1 MLLRQSTLAMA
12 IAGLI
17 TLAPL
22 AQAAEGDLARQ
33 LSDARQQGAIDT
45 AFALSRHLDPFDI
58 KVSVDDGVAT
68 LNGTV
73 ENSAEHDLASE
84 LASSIEGVREVNNQ
98 LKIDP
103 DLAPP
108 VIEEQARI
116 VTDKTLAQR
125 FDDATLAATVKS
137 KLLWNSNTEGLD
149 IQVRAENGVVTLS
162 GNAGAPAA
170 KELAGDLV
178 TNTEGVREVHNHLS
192 INTADS
198 TTAEAQNAAADA
210 AASISDAWITN
221 KVTASFLYSRNL
233 DALNIKVET
242 REGFV
247 RLSGTVLSNAEKRLA
262 VETARNI
269 RGVRGVDAD
278 ALRIA
283 S

>member
-1 MLLRQSTLAMA
+1 MLLRQSALAMA
-12 IAGLI
+12 ITGLV

-22 AQAAEGDLARQ
+22 AQAAEDDITRQ

-45 AFALSRHLDPFDI
+45 AFALNRHLNPFEI
-58 KVSVDDGVAT
+58 EVAVESGKVT
-68 LNGTV
+68 LTGAV
-73 ENSAEHDLASE
+73 ENVAERE
-84 LASSIEGVREVNNQ
+84 LATELAKTIVGVGEVSNE
-98 LKIDP
+98 LEVDP
-103 DLAPP
+103 GLEVPIVD
-108 VIEEQARI
+108 EQARI
-116 VTDKTLAQR
+116 PTDKTLAQR

-149 IQVRAENGVVTLS
+149 IQVRAENGVVSLS
-162 GNAGAPAA
+162 GNAGTPVA
-170 KELAGDLV
+170 KELAGELV

-198 TTAEAQNAAADA
+198 ATAEAQNAANDA
-210 AASISDAWITN
+210 AASISDSWITS
-221 KVTASFLYSRNL
+221 KVKSSFLYSRNL
-233 DALNIKVET
+233 DSLNIKVDT
-242 REGFV
+242 RDGFV
-247 RLSGTVLSNAEKRLA
+247 SLSGTVLSNAERRLA

>member
-1 MLLRQSTLAMA
+1 MLLRQTTLAMA
-12 IAGLI
+12 VTGLI

-22 AQAAEGDLARQ
+22 VQAAEGDLSRQ

-45 AFALSRHLDPFDI
+45 AFALNRHLDPFDI
-58 KVSVDDGVAT
+58 EVAVEDGIAT
-68 LNGTV
+68 LTGVV
-73 ENSAEHDLASE
+73 ENTAEQELASE
-84 LASSIEGVREVNNQ
+84 LAGSIEGVREVDNQ
-98 LKIDP
+98 LQIDP

-108 VIEEQARI
+108 VLEEQARI
-116 VTDKTLAQR
+116 VTEKTLAQR
-125 FDDATLAATVKS
+125 FYDATLAATVKS

-149 IQVRAENGVVTLS
+149 IQVRAENGVVSLG
-162 GNAGAPAA
+162 GNAGTPAA
-170 KELAGDLV
+170 KELAGELV

-198 TTAEAQNAAADA
+198 ATAEAQNAANDA
-210 AASISDAWITN
+210 AASISDTWITN
-221 KVTASFLYSRNL
+221 KVKASFLYSRNL
-233 DALNIKVET
+233 DALNIKVDT

-247 RLSGTVLSNAEKRLA
+247 SLSGTVLSNAEKRLA

>member
-22 AQAAEGDLARQ
+22 VQAAEGDLSRQ

-45 AFALSRHLDPFDI
+45 AFALNRHLDPFDI
-58 KVSVDDGVAT
+58 QVSVEDGVAT
-68 LNGTV
+68 LSGAV
-73 ENSAEHDLASE
+73 ENTAEHELASE
-84 LASSIEGVREVNNQ
+84 LAGSIEGVREVDNKLQ
-98 LKIDP
+98 IDP

-108 VIEEQARI
+108 VLEEQARL

-149 IQVRAENGVVTLS
+149 IQVRAENGVVSLS

-178 TNTEGVREVHNHLS
+178 TNTDGVREVHNHLS

-198 TTAEAQNAAADA
+198 ATAEAQNAANDA
-210 AASISDAWITN
+210 AASISDSWITN
-221 KVTASFLYSRNL
+221 KVRASFLYSRNL
-233 DALNIKVET
+233 DALNIKVDT

-247 RLSGTVLSNAEKRLA
+247 SLSGTVLSNAEKRLA

>member
-1 MLLRQSTLAMA
+1 MLLRRSTLAMA
-12 IAGLI
+12 ITGLI
-17 TLAPL
+17 TLAPI
-22 AQAAEGDLARQ
+22 AQAAEQGLARQ

-58 KVSVDDGVAT
+58 QVSVEDGVAR
-68 LNGTV
+68 LSGAV
-73 ENSAEHDLASE
+73 ENPAERDLASE
-84 LASSIEGVREVNNQ
+84 LASSIEGVREVDNQ
-98 LKIDP
+98 LRIDP
-103 DLAPP
+103 NLVPTVLED
-108 VIEEQARI
+108 QARI

-149 IQVRAENGVVTLS
+149 VQVRAENGVVSLS
-162 GNAGAPAA
+162 GNAGTPAA
-170 KELAGDLV
+170 KELAGELV

-192 INTADS
+192 VSTADS
-198 TTAEAQNAAADA
+198 TSAEAQNTANDA
-210 AASISDAWITN
+210 AASISDAWITS
-221 KVTASFLYSRNL
+221 KVKASFLYSRNL
-233 DALNIKVET
+233 DALNIKVDT

-247 RLSGTVLSNAEKRLA
+247 SLSGTVLSNAEKRLA
-262 VETARNI
+262 METARNI

>member
-12 IAGLI
+12 VTGLI

-22 AQAAEGDLARQ
+22 VQAAEGDLSRQ

-45 AFALSRHLDPFDI
+45 AFALNRHLDPFDI
-58 KVSVDDGVAT
+58 AVAVEDGVAT
-68 LNGTV
+68 LTGVV
-73 ENSAEHDLASE
+73 ENTAEQELASE
-84 LASSIEGVREVNNQ
+84 LASSIEGVREVDNQ
-98 LKIDP
+98 LQIDP

-116 VTDKTLAQR
+116 VTEKTLAQR

-149 IQVRAENGVVTLS
+149 IQVRAENGVVSLS
-162 GNAGAPAA
+162 GNAGTPAA
-170 KELAGDLV
+170 KELAGELV

-198 TTAEAQNAAADA
+198 TTAEAQNAANDA
-210 AASISDAWITN
+210 AASISDTWITN
-221 KVTASFLYSRNL
+221 KVMASFLYSRNL
-233 DALNIKVET
+233 DALNIKVDT

-247 RLSGTVLSNAEKRLA
+247 SLSGTVLSNAEKRLA

>member
-1 MLLRQSTLAMA
+1 MLLRQSALA
-12 IAGLI
+12 IAITGLI

-22 AQAAEGDLARQ
+22 AQAAEEGIDRQ

-45 AFALSRHLDPFDI
+45 AFALNRHLNPFEI
-58 KVSVDDGVAT
+58 VVSVDGGTAT
-68 LNGTV
+68 LKGAV
-73 ENSAEHDLASE
+73 ENSAERE
-84 LASSIEGVREVNNQ
+84 LAAELAGSIDGVREVNNE
-98 LKIDP
+98 LEVDP
-103 DLAPP
+103 A
-108 VIEEQARI
+108 IEVAVVDEQARI
-116 VTDKTLAQR
+116 TTDKTLAQR

-149 IQVRAENGVVTLS
+149 IQVRAENGVVSLS
-162 GNAGAPAA
+162 GNAGTPVA
-170 KELAGDLV
+170 KELAGELV
-178 TNTEGVREVHNHLS
+178 INTEGVREVHNHLS

-198 TTAEAQNAAADA
+198 ASAEAQNAANDA
-210 AASISDAWITN
+210 AASISDTWITG
-221 KVTASFLYSRNL
+221 KVKSSFLYSRNL
-233 DALNIKVET
+233 DSLNIKVDT

-247 RLSGTVLSNAEKRLA
+247 SLSGTVLSNAEKRLA

>member
-1 MLLRQSTLAMA
+1 MLLRRSTLAMA
-12 IAGLI
+12 ITGLI
-17 TLAPL
+17 TLAPI
-22 AQAAEGDLARQ
+22 AQAAEQGLARQ

-58 KVSVDDGVAT
+58 QVSVEDGVAR
-68 LNGTV
+68 LSGAV
-73 ENSAEHDLASE
+73 ENPAERDLASE
-84 LASSIEGVREVNNQ
+84 LASSIEGVREVDNQ
-98 LKIDP
+98 LRIDP
-103 DLAPP
+103 DLVPT
-108 VIEEQARI
+108 VLEDQARI

-149 IQVRAENGVVTLS
+149 VQVRAENGVVSLS
-162 GNAGAPAA
+162 GNAGTPAA
-170 KELAGDLV
+170 KELAGELV

-198 TTAEAQNAAADA
+198 TSAEAQNAANDA
-210 AASISDAWITN
+210 AASISDAWITS
-221 KVTASFLYSRNL
+221 KVKASFLYSRNL
-233 DALNIKVET
+233 DALNIKVDT

-247 RLSGTVLSNAEKRLA
+247 SLSGTVLSNAEKRLA
-262 VETARNI
+262 METARNI

>member
-1 MLLRQSTLAMA
+1 MLLRQSTSA
-12 IAGLI
+12 IAITGLI

-22 AQAAEGDLARQ
+22 VQAAQGDLSRQ

-45 AFALSRHLDPFDI
+45 AFALNRHLDPFDI
-58 KVSVDDGVAT
+58 EVAVEDGVAT
-68 LNGTV
+68 LKGAV
-73 ENSAEHDLASE
+73 ENSAEQELASE
-84 LASSIEGVREVNNQ
+84 LASSIEGVREVDNQ

-108 VIEEQARI
+108 VVEEQARI

-149 IQVRAENGVVTLS
+149 IQVRAENGVVSLS
-162 GNAGAPAA
+162 GNAGTPAA
-170 KELAGDLV
+170 KELAGELV

-192 INTADS
+192 ISTADS
-198 TTAEAQNAAADA
+198 TTAEAQNAANDA
-210 AASISDAWITN
+210 AASISDTWITN
-221 KVTASFLYSRNL
+221 KVKASFLYSRNL
-233 DALNIKVET
+233 DALNIKVDT

-247 RLSGTVLSNAEKRLA
+247 SLSGTVLSNAEKRLA

>member
-12 IAGLI
+12 ISGLI

-22 AQAAEGDLARQ
+22 VQAAEGDLTRQ

-45 AFALSRHLDPFDI
+45 AFALNRHLDPFDI
-58 KVSVDDGVAT
+58 QVSVEDGVAT
-68 LNGTV
+68 LSGAV
-73 ENSAEHDLASE
+73 ENTAEQELASE
-84 LASSIEGVREVNNQ
+84 LAGSIEGVREVDNKLQ
-98 LKIDP
+98 IDP

-108 VIEEQARI
+108 VVEEQARL

-149 IQVRAENGVVTLS
+149 IQVRAENGVVSLS
-162 GNAGAPAA
+162 GNAGTPAA

-178 TNTEGVREVHNHLS
+178 TNTDGVREVHNHLS

-198 TTAEAQNAAADA
+198 ATAEAQNAANDA
-210 AASISDAWITN
+210 AASISDSWITN
-221 KVTASFLYSRNL
+221 KVRASFLYSRNL
-233 DALNIKVET
+233 DALNIKVDT

-247 RLSGTVLSNAEKRLA
+247 SLSGTVLSNAEKRLA

>member
-1 MLLRQSTLAMA
+1 MLLRQSALAMA

-22 AQAAEGDLARQ
+22 AHAAEEGVSRQ

-45 AFALSRHLDPFDI
+45 AFALNRHLSPFEI
-58 KVSVDDGVAT
+58 EVSVEDGSVTLKGVVENAAERELAAELAGNIDGVR
-68 LNGTV
+68 G
-73 ENSAEHDLASE
+73 
-84 LASSIEGVREVNNQ
+84 VNND
-98 LKIDP
+98 LEVDP
-103 DLAPP
+103 ALEVP
-108 VIEEQARI
+108 VVDEQSRI
-116 VTDKTLAQR
+116 TTDKTLAQR

-149 IQVRAENGVVTLS
+149 IQVRAESGVVSLS
-162 GNAGAPAA
+162 GNAGTPVA
-170 KELAGDLV
+170 KELAGELV

-192 INTADS
+192 ISTADS
-198 TTAEAQNAAADA
+198 ASAEAQNAANDA
-210 AASISDAWITN
+210 AASISDSWITS
-221 KVTASFLYSRNL
+221 KVKSSFLYSRNL
-233 DALNIKVET
+233 DSLNIKVDT
-242 REGFV
+242 RDGFV
-247 RLSGTVLSNAEKRLA
+247 SLSGTVLSNAEKRLA

>member
-45 AFALSRHLDPFDI
+45 AFALNRHLDPFAI
-58 KVSVDDGVAT
+58 EVSVEDGVVT
-68 LNGTV
+68 LKGAV
-73 ENSAEHDLASE
+73 ENPAERELASE
-84 LASSIEGVREVNNQ
+84 LASSIEGVRQVDNQ
-98 LKIDP
+98 LQIDA
-103 DLAPP
+103 DLSPP
-108 VIEEQARI
+108 VLEDQARI

-125 FDDATLAATVKS
+125 FDDATLAATVRS
-137 KLLWNSNTEGLD
+137 RLLWNTNTEGLD
-149 IQVRAENGVVTLS
+149 IQVRAENGVVSLS
-162 GNAGAPAA
+162 GNAGTPAA
-170 KELAGDLV
+170 KELAGELV

-198 TTAEAQNAAADA
+198 TSAEAQNAASDA

-221 KVTASFLYSRNL
+221 KIKASYLYSRNL

-262 VETARNI
+262 VETARTI

-278 ALRIA
+278 ALRI
-283 S
+283 SG